1 MSTTLAIAA
10 LLASVLA
17 CISFLVGT
25 TYTDRARDRS
35 YRRLV
40 EERRELNAMLLH
52 SRSLCTTSPCR
63 HLPSGTS
70 RQTMLLQPSYDLD
83 TDDD

>member
-10 LLASVLA
+10 LLAVVLA
-17 CISFLVGT
+17 SISFLAGT

-52 SRSLCTTSPCR
+52 NRDLYAASPYRFLQTGASRSTL
-63 HLPSGTS
+63 LPP
-70 RQTMLLQPSYDLD
+70 LYDQNVD
-83 TDDD
+83 E